1 MNSLNLTPNSELTHP
16 TVYWKFLL
24 GCQCCCCSVAKSCP
38 TLEISWITAC
48 QAPLSSTV
56 SWSLLK
62 FMSIELV
69 MLSNHLVLCHP
80 LLFWP
85 LIFPSI
91 RVFSNES
98 SLCIRWPKYWSFS
111 FSINPSNDYSGF
123 ISFRIVN
130 PCYHC
135 HTRPLISPPWLTVY
149 PSQFMVIL
157 SFWCS
162 GQFSWNHL
170 DSFSHIPDLN
180 H

>member
-98 SLCIRWPKYWSFS
+98 SLCIRWPKYWSLS
-111 FSINPSNDYSGF
+111 FSISLCLQLEFVHFGYQFPNFTLEFFQNSC
-123 ISFRIVN
+123 VN
-130 PCYHC
+130 FNWP
-135 HTRPLISPPWLTVY
+135 VN
-149 PSQFMVIL
+149 L
-157 SFWCS
+157 ST
-162 GQFSWNHL
+162 
-170 DSFSHIPDLN
+170 
-180 H
+180 